1 MSLLAIWAHCSNVAE
16 AEDTIEQLEVLAGHD
31 WHEIA
36 FENFVNGILAEPE
49 SREYDP
55 LHHLTLP
62 NLDLRE
68 AMDGP
73 RLLQHSEEGYLGHQ
87 GAGSC
92 RWVQA
97 VGNPRTLPS

>member
-1 MSLLAIWAHCSNVAE
+1 MAE
-16 AEDTIEQLEVLAGHD
+16 TEDTIKQLEVLAGHD

-36 FENFVNGILAEPE
+36 LENFVNGILTE
-49 SREYDP
+49 SESGKYNA

-62 NLDLRE
+62 NLDLGE

-73 RLLQHSEEGYLGHQ
+73 RLLQHREEGDLGHQ
-87 GAGSC
+87 WAGSC
-92 RWVQA
+92 GWVQA